1 MPVII
6 AIAVYLFQILCT
18 CVIAAVIWLVI
29 KNLLSLMNIKTS
41 KRTAIILLAV
51 IFVILCA
58 VLAYFCENPIVTCH
72 DEYSD
77 IITDEQLRNVQSI
90 ASGVYSKRLPLVP
103 VRVNIKEVHWVEMFD
118 EYEIKFRIDYL
129 FFGNVEMAAGGDG
142 ISVVKSLIGR

>member
-129 FFGNVEMAAGGDG
+129 FFGNVEMVAGGDG